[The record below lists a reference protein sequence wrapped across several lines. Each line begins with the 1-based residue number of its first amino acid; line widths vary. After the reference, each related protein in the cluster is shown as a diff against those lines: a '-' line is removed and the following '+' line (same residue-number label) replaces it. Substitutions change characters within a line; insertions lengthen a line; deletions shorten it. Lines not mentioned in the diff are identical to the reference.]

1 MLAFTTTSTIIVLAF
16 WLPSRGNI
24 PIILVSAFYGFTT
37 GTFVSLVPALTAR
50 ISDIRK
56 ISVRIGV
63 NYLIVSVSGLIQN
76 PIGDALISRNNGGYE
91 YLQIFCGL
99 KMAVGTMLYLVARIL
114 QVGFK
119 LTKV

>member
-1 MLAFTTTSTIIVLAF
+1 MLVITAASTIIVLAL

-24 PIILVSAFYGFTT
+24 PIILFSAFYGFTS
-37 GTFVSLVPALTAR
+37 GTFVSLVPVLIAQ

-56 ISVRIGV
+56 IGVRIGV

-76 PIGDALISRNNGGYE
+76 PIGGALISRNNGGYE

-99 KMAVGTMLYLVARIL
+99 TMAVGTMLYLVARTL

-119 LTKV
+119 ITKV